1 MISYTLKHSKK
12 ILTEAKSYITV
23 DYYLTEEFTVSE
35 RPCSYGIRLDTKT
48 ADDIVE
54 CCKRNSI
61 SRSKV
66 KTSDILRKLAKYNVT
81 SASLEGILDD
91 MLFK

>member
-12 ILTEAKSYITV
+12 ILTEVKSYITV
-23 DYYLTEEFTVSE
+23 DYYLTEEFTVAE
-35 RPCSYGIRLDTKT
+35 KPCSYGIRLDTKT

-54 CCKRNSI
+54 CVTRNSI
-61 SRSKV
+61 SKNKL
-66 KTSDILRKLAKYNVT
+66 KTSGILNKLARYNVT

-91 MLFK
+91 MLFE

>member
-12 ILTEAKSYITV
+12 ILTEAKNYITV
-23 DYYLTEEFTVSE
+23 DYYLTEEFTVAE

-48 ADDIVE
+48 AEDIVE
-54 CCKRNSI
+54 CCTRNDI
-61 SRSKV
+61 SKSRF
-66 KTSDILRKLAKYNVT
+66 KTSGILKKLAKYNVT

-91 MLFK
+91 MLFE